1 MTLQQFRKA
10 YLFCQVQTVL
20 VLCLSIATHVVIVY
34 EVGGCSD
41 IDGSLSSILHLNG
54 IIRET
59 DASILTFYTHA
70 GLTLSR
76 QAGLNTFMV
85 GSFDFSKQA
94 TSTASGTTDQSTL
107 TGMLT
112 LHCARHRAA
121 KRHSETEGVLL
132 IRLQMDND
140 NTISL
145 RGKDSALVL
154 YTFIY
159 IRGGGGSVSQIQGT
173 LVFLH
178 ILVAQ
183 GKLQAAHRQEAHTV
197 RARDEVLV
205 NQLRGLILL
214 ALENQT
220 AHLGQHAQ

>member
-54 IIRET
+54 IIGKT

-94 TSTASGTTDQSTL
+94 TSTISRTTNQSTL
-107 TGMLT
+107 AGMLT
-112 LHCARHRAA
+112 LHCTRHRTV
-121 KRHSETEGVLL
+121 KRHCETDGILL

-140 NTISL
+140 N
-145 RGKDSALVL
+145 AV
-154 YTFIY
+154 
-159 IRGGGGSVSQIQGT
+159 
-173 LVFLH
+173 
-178 ILVAQ
+178 
-183 GKLQAAHRQEAHTV
+183 
-197 RARDEVLV
+197 
-205 NQLRGLILL
+205 GL
-214 ALENQT
+214 
-220 AHLGQHAQ
+220 